1 MLPMKRIYR
10 ADLHLHSNVSYDVP
24 EVASLSPRALFEKA
38 LDPRRGGRRLD
49 YFTLTDHDTMAGW
62 EQLVRRL
69 PEGERAFVIPAVEH
83 TLCDPG
89 IGFTI
94 HVNLFMLDPDQYAQI
109 RREVVTLDEL
119 FDFCLPRGIFM
130 QYNHPTWFEHTE
142 WRTGQLEFGKVC
154 RIAAGFRV
162 IELNAGRPGR
172 LNAATVSLAGSLGKV
187 LTSNSDSH
195 SGDVGLSSNCAPGDC
210 ARDFLDNLW
219 AGRGTVATSD
229 MTYDGML
236 AVVHEMI
243 DNVLNERGERVI
255 ADSVLTGQHR
265 AVKHLVRHLINSR
278 RLRRGPT
285 REIVRLVLKQISRP
299 VVSRWLDREHE
310 LARRL
315 AADTAL
321 GAHVPLIERAGA
333 A

>member
-1 MLPMKRIYR
+1 MKRLRR

-24 EVASLSPRALFEKA
+24 EVAALLPRALFEKA
-38 LDPRRGGRRLD
+38 LDPRRADRRLD

-62 EQLVRRL
+62 EQLVRQL
-69 PEGERAFVIPAVEH
+69 PEADRAFVIPGVEH

-94 HVNLFMLDPDQYAQI
+94 HVNLFMLDPDQYAEI
-109 RREVVTLDEL
+109 RRQVVTLDEL
-119 FDFCLPRGIFM
+119 FDYCLPRGIFM
-130 QYNHPTWFEHTE
+130 QYNHPTWFELDE
-142 WRTGQLEFGKVC
+142 WRSDRVEFGKV
-154 RIAAGFRV
+154 RQIAANFQV

-172 LNAATVSLAGSLGKV
+172 LNAATVSLAGNLGKV

-195 SGDVGLSSNCAPGDC
+195 SGDVGLSSNCAQGDG
-210 ARDFLDNLW
+210 AREFLANIW
-219 AGRGTVATSD
+219 AGRGSIVTSD

-236 AVVHEMI
+236 TVVHDMI
-243 DNVLNERGERVI
+243 DNVLNERGERIV
-255 ADSVLTGQHR
+255 ADSVLQHQHR
-265 AVKHLVRHLINSR
+265 AVALLVRHLVNSR
-278 RLRRGPT
+278 RLRRGPA
-285 REIVRLVLKQISRP
+285 REMVRLVLKQISRP

-315 AADTAL
+315 AADSAL
-321 GAHVPLIERAGA
+321 GAHVPLTERAGA

>member
-1 MLPMKRIYR
+1 MLSMKLLRR

-24 EVASLSPRALFEKA
+24 DVAVLAPRALFEKA
-38 LDPRRGGRRLD
+38 LDPQRGGRRMD

-62 EQLVRRL
+62 EQLVRQL
-69 PEGERAFVIPAVEH
+69 PESTRSYVIPGVEH
-83 TLCDPG
+83 TLRDPG

-94 HVNLFMLDPDQYAQI
+94 HVNLFMLDPDQYAEI
-109 RREVVTLDEL
+109 RRTVVTLDEL
-119 FDFCLPRGIFM
+119 FEFCLPRGIYM
-130 QYNHPTWFEHTE
+130 QYNHPTWFEVAE
-142 WRTGQLEFGKVC
+142 WQSGQVEFGKV
-154 RIAAGFRV
+154 RQIASGFQV

-172 LNAATVSLAGSLGKV
+172 LNAATVSLAGKLGKA

-195 SGDVGLSSNCAPGDC
+195 SGDVGLSHNCAPGDS
-210 ARDFLDNLW
+210 AREFLDNIW
-219 AGRGTVATSD
+219 AGHGTLCTSD

-236 AVVHEMI
+236 TVVHDMI
-243 DNVLNERGERVI
+243 DNVLNERGERIV
-255 ADSVLTGQHR
+255 ADSVLQSQHR
-265 AVKHLVRHLINSR
+265 AIALLVRHLVNSR

-285 REIVRLVLKQISRP
+285 REVVRLVLKQISRP

-315 AADTAL
+315 AADSAL
-321 GAHVPLIERAGA
+321 GAHFPLTERAGA

>member
-1 MLPMKRIYR
+1 MLPMKRLRR

-24 EVASLSPRALFEKA
+24 EVAALAPRALFEKA
-38 LDPRRGGRRLD
+38 VDPRRGGRRMD

-62 EQLVRRL
+62 EQLVRQL
-69 PEGERAFVIPAVEH
+69 PEGERAVVIPGVEH
-83 TLCDPG
+83 TLRDPG

-94 HVNLFMLDPDQYAQI
+94 HVNLFMLNPDQYAEI
-109 RREVVTLDEL
+109 RRQVVTLDEL
-119 FDFCLPRGIFM
+119 FEYCLPRGIYM
-130 QYNHPTWFEHTE
+130 QYNHPTWFELDE
-142 WRTGQLEFGKVC
+142 WRSGRVEFGKVR
-154 RIAAGFRV
+154 RIAADFQV

-172 LNAATVSLAGSLGKV
+172 LNAATVSLASNLGKV

-195 SGDVGLSSNCAPGDC
+195 SGDVGLSHNCAPGDC
-210 ARDFLDNLW
+210 AQEYLANIW
-219 AGRGTVATSD
+219 AGRGSLTTSD

-243 DNVLNERGERVI
+243 DNVLNERGERIV
-255 ADSVLTGQHR
+255 ADSVLQHQHR
-265 AVKHLVRHLINSR
+265 AIALLVRHLVNSR

-285 REIVRLVLKQISRP
+285 REVVRLVLKQISRP

-315 AADTAL
+315 AADSAL
-321 GAHVPLIERAGA
+321 GSHFPMAERAGA